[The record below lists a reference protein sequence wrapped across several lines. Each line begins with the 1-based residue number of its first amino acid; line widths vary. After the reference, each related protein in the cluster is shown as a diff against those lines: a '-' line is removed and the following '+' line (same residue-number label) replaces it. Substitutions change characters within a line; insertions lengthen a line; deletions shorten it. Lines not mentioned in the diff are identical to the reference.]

1 VGRKQRLLAVH
12 PRGQHRRTYA
22 ASFATDRGDE
32 ATAQFIHAYADFLER
47 HVEGWTVTT
56 EGALLP
62 GVSRHYIRIHPVDPR
77 DSDPNENPNSGL
89 LALRNRPPGAT
100 FAFPA
105 KDIVDAGFLDL
116 VR

>member
-1 VGRKQRLLAVH
+1 MIGVEHASTQLS
-12 PRGQHRRTYA
+12 A
-22 ASFATDRGDE
+22 ASRRLARITSVGDE

-62 GVSRHYIRIHPVDPR
+62 GVSRHYIRIHPVDPY
-77 DSDPNENPNSGL
+77 DSEPNENPNAGV

-105 KDIVDAGFLDL
+105 AIPRSLTENT
-116 VR
+116 